1 MVYRR
6 IKLKILENKKA
17 LILGV
22 ANDKSI
28 AYGIAKVF
36 YENGATLGFNYLDE
50 RIEKRVRPIAQEF
63 NSDLVVKCDVSKDE
77 DITNLVNTVKEKW
90 GSVDIIV
97 HSIAYANKEYLKDYY
112 YKVDRQSFLQA
123 MDISVYS
130 FTAIARE
137 FLPVINEGGSLL
149 TLSYYGA
156 EKVVYNYN
164 VMGVAKAALEASVKY
179 LARDLGVLKKV
190 RVNCISAG
198 PIKTLAAM
206 GISDFGDIQKVAIER
221 SPLRKAVS
229 IEEVGNAALFLCSDL
244 ASGITGEILYVDA
257 GYNIIGM

>member
-1 MVYRR
+1 M
-6 IKLKILENKKA
+6 KLLEGKKA

-22 ANDKSI
+22 ANEKSI
-28 AYGIAKVF
+28 AYGIAKIF
-36 YENGATLGFNYLDE
+36 YENGALLGFNYLDE
-50 RIEKRVRPIAQEF
+50 RIEKRIKPIAQEL
-63 NSDLVVKCDVSKDE
+63 NSDVVIKCDVSKDE
-77 DITNLVNTVKEKW
+77 DIKNLVKEIEERW
-90 GSVDIIV
+90 GSIDIIV
-97 HSIAYANKEYLKDYY
+97 HSIAFANKEYLKDVY
-112 YKVDRQSFLQA
+112 YKVDRESFLQA

-130 FTAIARE
+130 FTALARE
-137 FLPVINEGGSLL
+137 FLPIMNEGGSLL

-156 EKVVYNYN
+156 EKVIYNYN

-179 LARDLGVLKKV
+179 LARDFGEKNI

-206 GISDFGDIQKVAIER
+206 GIADFGDIQKVAAER
-221 SPLRKAVS
+221 SPLKRTVS
-229 IEEVGNAALFLCSDL
+229 IDEVGKASLFLCSDL